1 MESPSVHLMR
11 RCLSNLVGSPEGS
24 LVPNGP
30 FTPWNKRRSCSLDH
44 VFRGPGTD
52 TIYGRDFGFSSL
64 TFSVI
69 PHSPSNPTFLSA
81 SIALRPAC
89 LRGKARYAVHRLA
102 AQPTAAARSFTS
114 TRFLGSSAGEG
125 TFEDIKVEPYIE
137 TRGAKVAHHG
147 ECLFCASSRGA
158 AAHGQLTRIR
168 ARRQA
173 PADDSKV

>member
-1 MESPSVHLMR
+1 MSLQPSRQPRGQSSAQRAVHTLEQAEELFAGSCLPRTRNWHDLRARFRFLESDFFCDTAFTFEPHLPNTSMSSAMR
-11 RCLSNLVGSPEGS
+11 S
-24 LVPNGP
+24 LG
-30 FTPWNKRRSCSLDH
+30 
-44 VFRGPGTD
+44 
-52 TIYGRDFGFSSL
+52 
-64 TFSVI
+64 
-69 PHSPSNPTFLSA
+69 A

-102 AQPTAAARSFTS
+102 VQPTAAARSFTS

-147 ECLFCASSRGA
+147 ECLFCATSRGA